1 MAEHAASDRWI
12 AVLGGRRERW
22 GGERRRRHIFRRLA
36 ERTGGEIVTG
46 WSWETIGP
54 ALAAHDRL
62 IRWPWARLPRPRLVS
77 GEMLEAELVRRLGRL
92 ADLTA
97 VAIYD
102 DPVPHHA
109 ALGIELS
116 ADEARALRRK
126 RDANASAFRWQV
138 MPTLALAELAGIPVE
153 RVIAGEN
160 GTDTRRIVPGIWPE
174 DPAIGFNSG
183 AAPGRGIET
192 LIDAARLLRAEFPT
206 LRLLL
211 WLVPTGAASAAH
223 LAGIKQSVRRERW
236 IQVDPLSVGDFTF
249 AYRQATVFCIP
260 HPAHVYWDSTLPVK
274 IFDALAAG
282 RPLVVTPRTETLR
295 LVERHGVGVAAGG
308 DRAEDLADAIRPLLA
323 DQVEARRIGAVA
335 REVAERV
342 YDWPKVGDRIA
353 TAVLEREGMRNHAGQ
368 LVG

>member
-1 MAEHAASDRWI
+1 MTDRASDDRWV

-46 WSWETIGP
+46 WSWESISP
-54 ALAAHDRL
+54 ALGGGGL
-62 IRWPWARLPRPRLVS
+62 RLPWLGDARSVPRLVS
-77 GEMLEAELVRRLGRL
+77 GEMLDPDVLRRLRKL

-116 ADEARALRRK
+116 PDDARTLQQKREA
-126 RDANASAFRWQV
+126 NVEAFRWQV
-138 MPTLALAELAGIPVE
+138 MPTHALAELAGIPTD

-160 GTDTRRIVPGIWPE
+160 GTDTERIVPGMWPE

-183 AAPGRGIET
+183 AAPGRGIEA
-192 LIDAARLLRAEFPT
+192 LIEAARLLRTEFPT

-211 WLVPTGAASAAH
+211 WLVGTGAASAAH
-223 LAGIKQSVRRERW
+223 LASIQEAVRRDRW
-236 IQVDPLSVGDFTF
+236 IQVDPLTVSDFSV

-260 HPAHVYWDSTLPVK
+260 HPSHIYWDSTLPVK

-282 RPLVVTPRTETLR
+282 RPLVVTPRTETVR
-295 LVERHGVGVAAGG
+295 LVQRHGVGVAAAG
-308 DRAEDLADAIRPLLA
+308 DSADDLAEAIRPLLL
-323 DQVEARRIGAVA
+323 DQAEARRIGAVA

-342 YDWPKVGDRIA
+342 YHWPVVGDRIA
-353 TAVLEREGMRNHAGQ
+353 TALLEREGV
-368 LVG
+368 LSEVGE